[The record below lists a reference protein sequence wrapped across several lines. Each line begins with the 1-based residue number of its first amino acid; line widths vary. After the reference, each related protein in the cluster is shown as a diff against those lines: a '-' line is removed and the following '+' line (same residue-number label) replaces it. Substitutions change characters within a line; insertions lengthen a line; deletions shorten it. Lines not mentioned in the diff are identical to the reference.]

1 MTHTVTKRAK
11 VERVRHVDGV
21 LVVGGGFA
29 GLHAA
34 TAVRRSG
41 IPVTVVDRT
50 GRHDFVTRLAAVAG
64 GTAPVE
70 DASQPLGSF
79 IDRVM
84 VGSVAEISDGS
95 VTLSDGH
102 TVTAE
107 AVVVT
112 AGSEPSMPPINGIE
126 FAQNLR
132 SAEEAVALRAAIAS
146 AKSVVIVG
154 GGATGV
160 QLAAASA
167 VSHPSI
173 TIHLVEAS
181 SRLLAGMPGALSAG
195 AMRIL
200 EGRNVRIH
208 LGSNVEVVTDQG
220 AVVDGTLLEGLVV
233 WAGGFSALAQHYG
246 VPTTI
251 DGRIVVDAA
260 LRIRGN
266 QRTFAAGDIAGHL
279 DRDGEPLPMSAQI
292 AVRGGAAAG
301 RNAARTVRGEPV
313 EAVDLRQLGWV
324 LDLGGNRGLAQI
336 GPINL
341 TAPGADLIPPLIHE
355 AIDLKD
361 LLEIG
366 GIGALRHAS
375 ASVRSLFTVPLAI
388 WSTACLGTTAPV
400 AVEDGRDRGQRKD

>member
-1 MTHTVTKRAK
+1 MTRTARPRAQ
-11 VERVRHVDGV
+11 VEQVNHVEGA

-41 IPVTVVDRT
+41 VPVTVVDRT

-70 DASQPLGSF
+70 DSSQPLRSY
-79 IDRVM
+79 IDRVL
-84 VGSVAEISDGS
+84 VGSVAEIGDGS
-95 VTLSDGH
+95 VILSDGD
-102 TVTAE
+102 TITAD

-112 AGSEPSMPPINGIE
+112 AGSAPSRPPINGIE

-132 SAEEAVALRAAIAS
+132 SAEDAVALRAAIAS
-146 AKSVVIVG
+146 ATAVVIIG

-167 VSHPSI
+167 VAHPSL
-173 TIHLVEAS
+173 TIHLVEAT
-181 SRLLAGMPGALSAG
+181 SRLLAGMPGAFGSG
-195 AMRIL
+195 ATRIL
-200 EGRNVRIH
+200 ESRSVRIH
-208 LGSNVEVVTDQG
+208 LGSSAERVTEQG
-220 AVVDGTLLEGLVV
+220 AVVDGALLEGLVV
-233 WAGGFSALAQHYG
+233 WAGGFSALAQRFG
-246 VPTTI
+246 VPTAEN
-251 DGRIVVDAA
+251 GRILVDEA
-260 LRIRGN
+260 LRVRGH
-266 QRTFAAGDIAGHL
+266 QRTFAAGDIAAHC
-279 DRDGEPLPMSAQI
+279 DREGDQLPMSAQI

-313 EAVDLRQLGWV
+313 DAVELRQLGWV

-341 TAPGADLIPPLIHE
+341 TAPGADLIPPLLHE

-361 LLEIG
+361 LIEIG

-375 ASVRSLFTVPLAI
+375 ASVRSLFTVPLAA
-388 WSTACLGTTAPV
+388 WSLATAPT
-400 AVEDGRDRGQRKD
+400 ARSAAG

>member
-1 MTHTVTKRAK
+1 MTRTTRARVPVAQVDQVDH
-11 VERVRHVDGV
+11 VEGV

-34 TAVRRSG
+34 AAVRRSG
-41 IPVTVVDRT
+41 VPVTVVDRT

-70 DASQPLGSF
+70 DSSQPLGSF
-79 IDRVM
+79 ADRVL
-84 VGSVAEISDGS
+84 VGSVVEIDDGS
-95 VTLSDGH
+95 VILSDGH
-102 TVTAE
+102 TIVAD

-112 AGSEPSMPPINGIE
+112 AGSAPSRPPIDGIE
-126 FAQNLR
+126 LVQNLR
-132 SAEEAVALRAAIAS
+132 SAEDAVALRAAIAS
-146 AKSVVIVG
+146 ATAVVIIG

-167 VSHPSI
+167 VAHPSL
-173 TIHLVEAS
+173 TINLVEAT
-181 SRLLAGMPGALSAG
+181 SRLLAGTPGALGSG
-195 AMRIL
+195 AARIL
-200 EGRNVRIH
+200 ESRNVRIH
-208 LGSNVEVVTDQG
+208 LGSSVERVTKRG
-220 AVVDGTLLEGLVV
+220 AVVDGTLLEGLVI
-233 WAGGFSALAQHYG
+233 WAGGFSAVAHGYG
-246 VPTTI
+246 VPTAEN
-251 DGRIVVDAA
+251 GRILVDEA
-260 LRIRGN
+260 LRVSDT
-266 QRTFAAGDIAGHL
+266 QRTFAAGDIAAHC
-279 DRDGEPLPMSAQI
+279 DRNGEPLPMSAQI

-341 TAPGADLIPPLIHE
+341 TAPGADLIPPLLHE

-375 ASVRSLFTVPLAI
+375 ASVRSLFKVPLAA
-388 WSTACLGTTAPV
+388 WSLVTSTAPSV
-400 AVEDGRDRGQRKD
+400 AD